1 MWQPYLSGWGGALYP
16 GVCSHSADVCK
27 VSRIRDRLSSC
38 EFRFP
43 FFLIIFF
50 ELHLYLPLKS
60 WNRHC
65 PWDPGLCTW
74 AWRSPEYHQEFSY
87 FSVSPFISSFPSF
100 FLIPSSL
107 HPFLLSFAPFP
118 LPPLLLTSTVCS
130 LLHVQLIPA
139 VFPEFWLPFCFIYNL
154 LSLRRASDTAQWH
167 IPLIPVLNINTR
179 FPVQSKVWGI
189 NSSMDCRHSCVH
201 CKWASLFCELS

>member
-1 MWQPYLSGWGGALYP
+1 MDILCQPCLSGWGGALYP

-27 VSRIRDRLSSC
+27 ESRIRDRLSAC

-50 ELHLYLPLKS
+50 NFTCTYPSSPGIDLI
-60 WNRHC
+60 

-74 AWRSPEYHQEFSY
+74 GWRSPEYHQEFSY

-100 FLIPSSL
+100 SLISSSL
-107 HPFLLSFAPFP
+107 HPFLLSYALFP
-118 LPPLLLTSTVCS
+118 LPPLLLTSPVCS

-139 VFPEFWLPFCFIYNL
+139 VFPEF
-154 LSLRRASDTAQWH
+154 
-167 IPLIPVLNINTR
+167 
-179 FPVQSKVWGI
+179 
-189 NSSMDCRHSCVH
+189 
-201 CKWASLFCELS
+201 